1 MKKTTLAE
9 VGETLAFI
17 VENMATKEDVQK
29 LEARTGRL
37 EETSKESNE
46 RLRSLEKG
54 QDKILEELKPL
65 SKAHDKDAETIV
77 DHGRRIMRI
86 EKRVSV

>member
-1 MKKTTLAE
+1 MKKTTLTE

-17 VENMATKEDVQK
+17 VENMATKEDVRK
-29 LEARTGRL
+29 LEAREGRL

-77 DHGRRIMRI
+77 DHGRRITRL
-86 EKRVSV
+86 EKRLSV